1 MKTINNPKIYSMPSR
16 IVHWVMALLLT
27 INILIGF
34 LFDQIS
40 PAFKQFLLPLHQ
52 ILGICL
58 IGLFF
63 VRIIFLILHRRPP
76 LPSSIS
82 KLEKVGIKCVHMM
95 MYFLMITIPLSGIFK
110 VQAKGKILIIFGWH
124 APVLVGKNSMWY
136 GYFSDYHEIATFVLV
151 ALIGMHL
158 FGILN
163 HHFIKKIDILQR
175 MSIKD

>member
-76 LPSSIS
+76 LPSSTVTN
-82 KLEKVGIKCVHMM
+82 KNMYFFM